1 MERRASSRPTSSPMS
16 RLSNWRTL
24 FRRHRTRVSPLPSG
38 TRRRRRKAAWSRAG
52 PWRLST
58 MAQSSMSRQLVD
70 HSPDLRR
77 LEDEGYDLS
86 IFGAETHLL
95 LKVPYVNAQREV
107 VSGMLVS

>member
-1 MERRASSRPTSSPMS
+1 
-16 RLSNWRTL
+16 
-24 FRRHRTRVSPLPSG
+24 
-38 TRRRRRKAAWSRAG
+38 
-52 PWRLST
+52 
-58 MAQSSMSRQLVD
+58 MAQSSTSRQLVD

-107 VSGMLVS
+107 MSGMLVSELTTSGDTTAAPKTHVAFFIGATVGDLPRDDQGHELQDLIH